1 MLENIRSFSKT
12 VFAKILLVI
21 IIIPFV
27 FWGMGGLFQSGN
39 SNNIAKINNENITAQ
54 DFIDYVNRSNVNP
67 EIIRNDIDK
76 NILEELLAEF
86 VSKIMLK
93 MEVEELNLTISDKIL
108 NKKIKQNKNFQ
119 DENSN
124 FSRTKYEKFLL
135 SLNLPAPLFELRLKD
150 NELKNNLFKYING
163 GIKSPN
169 FLINKTYKE
178 KNSKILIDFI
188 NLENSY
194 KKKDSFTDVD
204 IVEFINENK
213 DFLKEKKISFNY
225 SKVTPKNLIGLNE
238 FNETFFKK
246 IDEIEN
252 DISNGIS
259 FIELANKYNLKTNYV
274 ENYKLN
280 LNADEKDHQI
290 YKKIFNLNEEEK
302 IGLLDENDFYILY
315 QVEKYEKVLPKNNDV
330 EFEKKI
336 RKLLV
341 NKSKY
346 DFNSSLIKKIS
357 EKKFTQGDFLDLAS
371 SNSTSIENNEILS
384 IEDNSKFTKDS
395 IKLIYSLPSNN
406 FALITDNNNNIYLS
420 KIKNIYEKEI
430 SNSSK
435 DFLKYNN
442 QSNNKII
449 DQMYLSYD
457 LLLNTKYNVKINEK
471 TLERVKNY
479 FR

>member
-213 DFLKEKKISFNY
+213 DFLKEKK
-225 SKVTPKNLIGLNE
+225 
-238 FNETFFKK
+238 
-246 IDEIEN
+246 
-252 DISNGIS
+252 
-259 FIELANKYNLKTNYV
+259 NK
-274 ENYKLN
+274 
-280 LNADEKDHQI
+280 
-290 YKKIFNLNEEEK
+290 F
-302 IGLLDENDFYILY
+302 
-315 QVEKYEKVLPKNNDV
+315 
-330 EFEKKI
+330 
-336 RKLLV
+336 
-341 NKSKY
+341 
-346 DFNSSLIKKIS
+346 
-357 EKKFTQGDFLDLAS
+357 
-371 SNSTSIENNEILS
+371 
-384 IEDNSKFTKDS
+384 
-395 IKLIYSLPSNN
+395 
-406 FALITDNNNNIYLS
+406 
-420 KIKNIYEKEI
+420 
-430 SNSSK
+430 
-435 DFLKYNN
+435 
-442 QSNNKII
+442 
-449 DQMYLSYD
+449 
-457 LLLNTKYNVKINEK
+457 
-471 TLERVKNY
+471 
-479 FR
+479 